1 MLKQPFTCLLLLGLA
16 LFPGGSLVAEQGPS
30 GTASSLNSRGY
41 HAYKAG
47 EFSKALD
54 LFKQAVKADPTYGQA
69 HYNLACT
76 LGVLRQKEGACG
88 EHEVYLEDIIHSLH
102 KTLKY
107 LPLKRDKM
115 LADPDLTPVY
125 DTFAWQKIRGLSVT
139 TTDEV
144 KQILVAVSW
153 FGPAPGAFGPIGGFD
168 FLADGTFSYWYLDL
182 TSDEVVR
189 KQVTGEY
196 EVSGSRVKFTF
207 DIMQEKSGSFEG
219 TLTENGLLILEG
231 EGAPEGP
238 YSADR
243 SDCSA

>member
-1 MLKQPFTCLLLLGLA
+1 MLKPWQSCLLFLGLILFSVDSLLAEGGGRKAASA
-16 LFPGGSLVAEQGPS
+16 LN
-30 GTASSLNSRGY
+30 TKGY

-47 EFSKALD
+47 EFSRALE
-54 LFKQAVKADPTYGQA
+54 LFKQSVKIDPTYGQA
-69 HYNLACT
+69 HYNLAST
-76 LGVLRQKEGACG
+76 LGVLRKREGPCG

-102 KTLKY
+102 ETLKY
-107 LPLKRDKM
+107 LPSKREKM
-115 LADPDLTPVY
+115 LIDPDLIPVH
-125 DTFAWQKIRGLSVT
+125 DTFAWQKIRGLSPT
-139 TTDEV
+139 TTEEV

-168 FLADGTFSYWYLDL
+168 FLEDGTFSYWYLDFA
-182 TSDEVVR
+182 SEDVVR

-207 DIMQEKSGSFEG
+207 DIMQEKSGSFQG
-219 TLTENGLLILEG
+219 TLTEDGSLILEG

-238 YSADR
+238 YSDDR